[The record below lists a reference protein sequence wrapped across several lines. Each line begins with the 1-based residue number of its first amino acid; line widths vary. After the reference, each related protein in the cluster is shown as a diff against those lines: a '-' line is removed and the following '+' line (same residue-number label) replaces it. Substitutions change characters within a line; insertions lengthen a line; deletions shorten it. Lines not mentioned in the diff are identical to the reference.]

1 MIKLNFN
8 KSYLLRSIGALI
20 YELIT
25 LQSPLNSVNSI
36 RRGIIR
42 CQREYLR
49 AMRDELETFNNPV
62 IPLNDLVPQILRKIV
77 AMFSFF
83 NLIHFDY
90 FLI

>member
-1 MIKLNFN
+1 MRYIILKLNFN

-25 LQSPLNSVNSI
+25 LQSPFNSVNSF

-42 CQREYLR
+42 SQHEYLR
-49 AMRDELETFNNPV
+49 AMRDELKTFNNPV

-83 NLIHFDY
+83 FI
-90 FLI
+90 

>member
-25 LQSPLNSVNSI
+25 LQSPFNSVNSI

-62 IPLNDLVPQILRKIV
+62 IPLNKTRIILL
-77 AMFSFF
+77 
-83 NLIHFDY
+83 N
-90 FLI
+90 

>member
-25 LQSPLNSVNSI
+25 LQSPFNSVNSI
-36 RRGIIR
+36 RRGIIS
-42 CQREYLR
+42 QDVYLR
-49 AMRDELETFNNPV
+49 SMRDELETFNNPV
-62 IPLNDLVPQILRKIV
+62 IPLNDQVPQILRKIV

-83 NLIHFDY
+83 NLIRFDY
-90 FLI
+90 FLN